1 MHAVKG
7 VLLVLVLTLAGFLI
21 LPRLTADGWAN
32 VIGFLF
38 IAAMLQ
44 GRK

>member
-1 MHAVKG
+1 MQTVKG
-7 VLLVLVLTLAGFLI
+7 VLLVLVLAFAGWVI

-38 IAAMLQ
+38 IASMLK